1 MITPRIAVCD
11 GERGSLDYRMLP
23 IAVTIWISMLVTHSL
38 FLRWSA
44 LPESRSTS
52 QRVKHDFENSSLQS
66 SQSGINLIEKASQL
80 DASMKVAI
88 GVLVLLIAIGVIA
101 AIMHYFRCRTVTSTN
116 LNKNIGSGTV
126 NLAFVADA
134 ASDIRSIK
142 PNAGIRQ
149 RIFES
154 FRKTSIVRLLRRS
167 HGYKGIWIVVLA
179 CSALMGACACCSS
192 DIVAYL
198 DPAMLLQHGSGP
210 VEAEVELESPVRASG
225 SFSADC
231 QANARLHSVD
241 YDGVRRVSRS
251 RIVLYANQPWC
262 TKLVNGQIL
271 SLSGELKTV
280 EHGIQPL
287 SLTLEEKA
295 HVQELKRAPLV
306 KRLIDNTQRSFFGVT
321 DGLSDQ
327 GRVLVP
333 GLTIGLL
340 GQDFVGQSQR
350 DPVDAT
356 FAAQLETHFKDSG
369 IMHLMAVSGGHFA
382 LIGDLV
388 RLVCAHFLLPRPV
401 VAVSTILA
409 YVALAGAMYPSDSVM
424 RALIMGVIVSLSKLM
439 GRRAQATSA
448 LAWTVVLTLLIN
460 PAMSRSFGFALSCSS
475 VLGIVLCSKAI
486 AGSLARIF
494 PTFLA
499 ESISVTLAAQM
510 FTLPIQVLMTP
521 ELSLLSIPAN
531 LIVAPFVDW
540 STLTGLSALL
550 LSPFSERLSFVFAW
564 MSSCGTS
571 MMRWCADTIGGSG
584 SVTMPWAGGMSGAAL
599 VIIVELTII
608 AQVKMMGIIS
618 AMRSSEGGRASL
630 NSAVGSMKM
639 HGVIWFKETKQILE
653 GLDGTD

>member
-1 MITPRIAVCD
+1 MITARTLVCD
-11 GERGSLDYRMLP
+11 GERGSLDYRMLLV
-23 IAVTIWISMLVTHSL
+23 AATIWIPMLMTHLLFISL
-38 FLRWSA
+38 CVVPRSQ
-44 LPESRSTS
+44 STS

-66 SQSGINLIEKASQL
+66 SQPAMNRIEKAPQL
-80 DASMKVAI
+80 DAPMKVFI
-88 GVLVLLIAIGVIA
+88 GVSALLITIGVIVV
-101 AIMHYFRCRTVTSTN
+101 IMHYLRCRTATSAN
-116 LNKNIGSGTV
+116 LNEDVGPRTV
-126 NLAFVADA
+126 SMTLEANVA
-134 ASDIRSIK
+134 SSIRSIN
-142 PNAGIRQ
+142 PNAHIRQ
-149 RIFES
+149 RVLELL
-154 FRKTSIVRLLRRS
+154 RKTSIVRLMRRS
-167 HGYKGIWIVVLA
+167 DGCKGIWMAVLA
-179 CSALMGACACCSS
+179 CSALMGACACFSS
-192 DIVAYL
+192 DIVAYR
-198 DPAMLLQHGSGP
+198 DPAMLLQHVP
-210 VEAEVELESPVRASG
+210 RHVEAEVELESPVRASG

-231 QANARLHSVD
+231 QANARLHSVG
-241 YDGVRRVSRS
+241 YDGVRQVSRS
-251 RIVLYANQPWC
+251 RILLYANQPWC

-280 EHGIQPL
+280 EHKIQPL
-287 SLTLEEKA
+287 SLTLGENA
-295 HVQELKRAPLV
+295 HVQELKRAPFV
-306 KRLIDNTQRSFFGVT
+306 KRLVDNTQRSFFGVT

-356 FAAQLETHFKDSG
+356 YAAQLETHFKDSG

-388 RLVCAHFLLPRPV
+388 RSVCAHFLLPRQV

-409 YVALAGAMYPSDSVM
+409 YAVLAGAMYPSDSVM
-424 RALIMGVIVSLSKLM
+424 RALIMGVIVSLSKLI
-439 GRRAQATSA
+439 GRPAQVTSA

-460 PAMSRSFGFALSCSS
+460 PEMSRSFGFALSCSS

-486 AGSLARIF
+486 AGFLAKIF

-521 ELSLLSIPAN
+521 ELPLLSVPAN

-571 MMRWCADTIGGSG
+571 VMRWCADTIGGSG
-584 SVTMPWAGGMSGAAL
+584 AVTIPWAGGMSGVAL
-599 VIIVELTII
+599 VIIIELAII
-608 AQVKMMGIIS
+608 AQVKMIGVIS
-618 AMRSSEGGRASL
+618 AIRSREGGRASL
-630 NSAVGSMKM
+630 NSIVGSMKM
-639 HGVIWFKETKQILE
+639 HGIIWFKETKQIFE
-653 GLDGTD
+653 ELDGTD

>member
-1 MITPRIAVCD
+1 
-11 GERGSLDYRMLP
+11 ML
-23 IAVTIWISMLVTHSL
+23 MTHSL
-38 FLRWSA
+38 FLRRCA
-44 LPESRSTS
+44 LPGSQSTS
-52 QRVKHDFENSSLQS
+52 HRVKHDAENSSLQI
-66 SQSGINLIEKASQL
+66 SQPGMNLIEKASQL
-80 DASMKVAI
+80 DTSMKVAI
-88 GVLVLLIAIGVIA
+88 GVSVLLITIGVIV
-101 AIMHYFRCRTVTSTN
+101 AIMHYLRCRTATSAN
-116 LNKNIGSGTV
+116 LYEEIGSRTV
-126 NLAFVADA
+126 NSVLVADA
-134 ASDIRSIK
+134 ASNIRSIK
-142 PNAGIRQ
+142 PNADIRL
-149 RIFES
+149 RILES
-154 FRKTSIVRLLRRS
+154 LCTTSIVRLVRSS
-167 HGYKGIWIVVLA
+167 HGCKGIWLAVLA
-179 CSALMGACACCSS
+179 CSALMGACACYSS
-192 DIVAYL
+192 DIVAYR

-210 VEAEVELESPVRASG
+210 VKAEVELKSPVRASG

-231 QANARLHSVD
+231 QANARLHSVA

-262 TKLVNGQIL
+262 AKLVNGQIL
-271 SLSGELKTV
+271 SLSGKLKTV

-287 SLTLEEKA
+287 SLTLEKKA
-295 HVQELKRAPLV
+295 HVQELKPAPFI
-306 KRLIDNTQRSFFGVT
+306 KRLIDNTRRSFFGVT

-340 GQDFVGQSQR
+340 GQDFVGRSHG
-350 DPVDAT
+350 DPVDPT

-388 RLVCAHFLLPRPV
+388 RRVCAHFLLPRPV

-409 YVALAGAMYPSDSVM
+409 YVVLAGAMYPSDSVI
-424 RALIMGVIVSLSKLM
+424 RALIMGVIVALSKLM
-439 GRRAQATSA
+439 GRRAQVTSA
-448 LAWTVVLTLLIN
+448 LAWTVVLTLLMN

-475 VLGIVLCSKAI
+475 VLGIVLCSKTI

-521 ELSLLSIPAN
+521 ELPLLSVPAN

-540 STLTGLSALL
+540 STLTGLLALL

-571 MMRWCADTIGGSG
+571 VMRWCADTIGGSG

-599 VIIVELTII
+599 VIIVELVII
-608 AQVKMMGIIS
+608 AQVKVIVIIS
-618 AMRSSEGGRASL
+618 AMLSRERGLAPL
-630 NSAVGSMKM
+630 NSIVGSMKM

-653 GLDGTD
+653 ELDGTN